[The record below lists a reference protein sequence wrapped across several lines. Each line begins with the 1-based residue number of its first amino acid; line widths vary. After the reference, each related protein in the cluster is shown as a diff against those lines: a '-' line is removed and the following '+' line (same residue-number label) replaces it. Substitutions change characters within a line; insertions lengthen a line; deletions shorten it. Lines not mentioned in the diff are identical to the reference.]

1 MNPARFRPV
10 AIVGVGCVFPKANDV
25 ESFWTQVST
34 GASALGALDAREFR
48 PEWYFDAERSAP
60 DRTHCLHG
68 ALVDEPRLDAKKYR
82 IPPKV
87 LRDMHRMQLVF
98 LAATAQALDDA
109 WSGLGSVDPERIG
122 LVLGSLGGG
131 LRPGSRVQTRL
142 VDMLRSLS
150 ASTTLRARHP
160 GLDAELADALSRQ
173 LDAEL
178 AGTSETEATASFSSI
193 WAGRAAKLFNL
204 RGPHFAVDAGYAST
218 LAAIQSASQQLN
230 AGDCDA
236 VVVAGCSQLLTPHD
250 LVAFSKM
257 GGLGTTVLAPFD
269 RRSSGTL
276 LGEGVGV
283 FVLRR
288 LDDALTG
295 GTKVHAVIRG
305 IGAASEGHGSS
316 LVVPS
321 SKGQVLAMR
330 RAYAQAGYGPRD
342 VQYVECHAAG
352 IPQEDATEFQ
362 SLRALWGDGDGAPPV
377 MLGGVK
383 ELTGHL
389 QAASGAAGLL
399 KATLALSRQALPP
412 QHSFREG
419 ADGVR
424 LDGTPFYFAKQGTP
438 WPVVANGARRAS
450 VSAFGFGGL
459 SYHLTL
465 EEFSS
470 DAHAR
475 LARTLSPPRPSE
487 PVAIVGLGGVFP
499 GASNVEQLWSN
510 LLAKHCAIGAMP
522 PERAETAR
530 YLDPTRKS
538 KARPYTNLVGTVVD
552 GSWPQEQVRISAES
566 ASQIDRGQS
575 WTMRAALQALD
586 DAGLRAGEVDTQR
599 VAVAMGYMPPLE
611 REFLTQA
618 RVYFAEFDGRL
629 AEHLRQRGVD
639 DATAAAI
646 RGEVERDYKKDLP
659 PITEETLPGYLG
671 SLAVGRLAHH
681 LDFQGP
687 AMMVESAC
695 ASSLAAVELAAHF
708 LNTGE
713 CDLALAGGMY
723 ASLGVDGLVQWCSFG
738 GLSQSGSF
746 PFDARA
752 DGYVTSEGA
761 AVLALKR
768 LSDAEAAGDRIYAVI
783 RSVAGATDP
792 KSASIWAPSS
802 EGQVQAVRR
811 AVEKAGVSPEDLQY
825 LEGHGTG
832 TPVGDPVEVETYRAV
847 YGQGRPGKQVLLGS
861 IKSNLGHLNSGAGAV
876 SLLKV
881 ALALHCGQ
889 VPPNVGFATPNP
901 SIPWRELPFRV
912 PTEVEPWTA
921 SEQGLRRAG
930 VTSLGLGGTSYHAV
944 VEEFS
949 PRASVL
955 RLEGAERGALLAQ
968 VERLLRERRC
978 ATEVVR
984 RKRELPCRFAMPLP
998 QGAASWRALE
1008 RAREV
1013 LAGSGPPARPEDGL
1027 FYFDARD
1034 SRGPH
1039 EHKVAW
1045 VFPQRGARCSN
1056 LLRALAARFP
1066 SVDETVTEFGSAF
1079 EVLTGQRLDEV
1090 FGASPVRDGFIA
1102 DVAEVLA
1109 SVAYYRLLR
1118 SLGLRVDVVLGEGT
1132 GEYSALV
1139 ASGML
1144 SVKDALRAL
1153 HQRARSGGTSVE
1165 AIQRLRAEL
1174 SQLTWRAPE
1183 VAVLSAVHGRYYEA
1197 PLQEAFLARHLALLD
1212 AQPSRLSRHVRRLH
1226 DDGVR
1231 VFIEAGSGDA
1241 LGAALGD
1248 APHTVHLGHSAGA
1261 GDVERFQ
1268 RLLAF
1273 SDVHR
1278 LLPSAARSPSVT
1290 GLEAPSSKSP

>member
-1 MNPARFRPV
+1 MSTPRFRPV
-10 AIVGVGCVFPKANDV
+10 AIVGVGCVLPRANDV
-25 ESFWTQVST
+25 ESFWTQVMT
-34 GASALGALDAREFR
+34 GASALGPLDAREF
-48 PEWYFDAERSAP
+48 PSEWYFAAERSAP
-60 DRTHCLHG
+60 DRTHSLHG
-68 ALVDEPRLDAKKYR
+68 ALVEEPRLDAKKYR

-87 LRDMHRMQLVF
+87 LRDMHRMQLAF
-98 LAATAQALDDA
+98 IEATAQALDDA
-109 WSGLGSVDPERIG
+109 RDGLGAVAPERIG

-131 LRPGSRVQTRL
+131 LRPGSRVQARL
-142 VDMLRSLS
+142 VDMLRSLA
-150 ASTTLRARHP
+150 ASTTLSARHP
-160 GLDAELADALSRQ
+160 GLASELAEVLTRQ

-178 AGTSETEATASFSSI
+178 GGTSETEATASFSSI
-193 WAGRAAKLFNL
+193 WAGRAAKLFDL

-218 LAAIQSASQQLN
+218 LAALQSASQQLN

-250 LVAFSKM
+250 LVAFSKL

-288 LDDALTG
+288 LDDAVSAEA
-295 GTKVHAVIRG
+295 KVHAVIRG
-305 IGAASEGHGSS
+305 IGAASEGQGPS
-316 LVVPS
+316 LVVPE

-352 IPQEDATEFQ
+352 IPSEDATEFQ
-362 SLRALWGDGDGAPPV
+362 SLRTLWREEAGAAPV

-399 KATLALSRQALPP
+399 KATLALSRQVLPA
-412 QHSFREG
+412 QRSFEAGAEG
-419 ADGVR
+419 IS
-424 LDGTPFYFAKQGTP
+424 LEGTPFYFAKQGTP
-438 WPVVANGARRAS
+438 WPAVAGGLRRAS

-459 SYHLTL
+459 SFHLTL

-470 DAHAR
+470 ETHSR
-475 LARTLSPPRPSE
+475 LARTLPPPRPSE

-499 GASNVEQLWSN
+499 GAANVEQLWSN

-538 KARPYTNLVGTVVD
+538 KARPYTNLVGTIVD
-552 GSWPQEQVRISAES
+552 GSWPQEQVRIPDEVA
-566 ASQIDRGQS
+566 AQIDRGQS
-575 WTMRAALQALD
+575 WTMRAALQALQD
-586 DAGLRAGEVDTQR
+586 SGTVDAKRVGL
-599 VAVAMGYMPPLE
+599 AMGYMPPLE
-611 REFLTQA
+611 REFQAQA
-618 RVYFAEFDGRL
+618 RVYHAEFDGRL

-639 DATAAAI
+639 DATAALI

-659 PITEETLPGYLG
+659 PITNQTLPGYLG
-671 SLAVGRLAHH
+671 SLAVGRVAHH

-695 ASSLAAVELAAHF
+695 ASSLAAVELGAQW
-708 LNTGE
+708 LSTGE
-713 CDLALAGGMY
+713 CDLVLAGGMY

-761 AVLALKR
+761 AMLALKR
-768 LSDAEAAGDRIYAVI
+768 LSDAEAAGDRVYAVI
-783 RSVAGATDP
+783 RAVAGATDP

-811 AVEKAGVSPEDLQY
+811 AVEKAGVSPDELQY

-847 YGQGRPGKQVLLGS
+847 YGQGRVGGPVLLGS

-881 ALALHCGQ
+881 ALALHRGE

-901 SIPWRELPFRV
+901 AIPWRELPFRV
-912 PTEVEPWTA
+912 PTDLEPWAA
-921 SEQGLRRAG
+921 SDEGPRRAG

-949 PRASVL
+949 PRESMP
-955 RLEGAERGALLAQ
+955 RPRDGLLA
-968 VERLLRERRC
+968 RR
-978 ATEVVR
+978 
-984 RKRELPCRFAMPLP
+984 
-998 QGAASWRALE
+998 
-1008 RAREV
+1008 
-1013 LAGSGPPARPEDGL
+1013 
-1027 FYFDARD
+1027 
-1034 SRGPH
+1034 
-1039 EHKVAW
+1039 VAW
-1045 VFPQRGARCSN
+1045 VFPHRGARSAAM
-1056 LLRALAARFP
+1056 LRELSARFA
-1066 SVDETVTEFGSAF
+1066 SVKQTLTEVGSAF
-1079 EVLTGQRLDEV
+1079 ESLTGQPLHA
-1090 FGASPVRDGFIA
+1090 ASRAEDAFVA

-1109 SVAYYRLLR
+1109 GVAYYRLLR
-1118 SLGLRVDVVLGEGT
+1118 SYGLRVDVLLGEGT

-1144 SVKDALRAL
+1144 SAKDALSAL
-1153 HQRARSGGTSVE
+1153 
-1165 AIQRLRAEL
+1165 RLRSSLGASAHAIEGLPQLRSEL
-1174 SQLTWRAPE
+1174 TRFAWRAPE
-1183 VAVLSAVHGRYYEA
+1183 VAVLSAIHGRYYEA
-1197 PLQEAFLARHLALLD
+1197 PLPEAFLARHLALLD
-1212 AQPSRLSRHVRRLH
+1212 TQPSRLGPHVRRLH

-1231 VFIEAGSGDA
+1231 VFLEAGTGET
-1241 LGAALGD
+1241 LGACLQALPD
-1248 APHTVHLGHSAGA
+1248 VVRLGHPASTGEVA
-1261 GDVERFQ
+1261 RFH

-1278 LLPSAARSPSVT
+1278 LLNESVR
-1290 GLEAPSSKSP
+1290 

>member
-1 MNPARFRPV
+1 MSAPRFRPV
-10 AIVGVGCVFPKANDV
+10 AIVGVGCVLPRANDV
-25 ESFWTQVST
+25 ESFWTQVMT
-34 GASALGALDAREFR
+34 GASALGPLDAREFR
-48 PEWYFDAERSAP
+48 PEWYFAADRSAP
-60 DRTHCLHG
+60 DRTHSLHG
-68 ALVDEPRLDAKKYR
+68 ALVEEPRLDAKKYR

-87 LRDMHRMQLVF
+87 LWDMHRMQLAF
-98 LAATAQALDDA
+98 IEATAQALDDA
-109 WSGLGSVDPERIG
+109 RGGLGAVAPERIG

-131 LRPGSRVQTRL
+131 LRPGSRVQARL

-150 ASTTLRARHP
+150 ASTTLNAHHP
-160 GLDAELADALSRQ
+160 GLASELAEVLTQQ

-193 WAGRAAKLFNL
+193 WAGRAAKLFDL

-218 LAAIQSASQQLN
+218 LAALQSASQQLN

-250 LVAFSKM
+250 LVAFSKL

-288 LDDALTG
+288 LDDAVSAEA
-295 GTKVHAVIRG
+295 KVHAVIRG
-305 IGAASEGHGSS
+305 IGAASEGQGPS
-316 LVVPS
+316 LVVPD

-352 IPQEDATEFQ
+352 IPSEDATEFR
-362 SLRALWGDGDGAPPV
+362 SLSALWRDEAGTAPV

-399 KATLALSRQALPP
+399 KATLALSRRVLPP
-412 QHSFREG
+412 QRSFQEG
-419 ADGVR
+419 AEGVS
-424 LDGTPFYFAKQGTP
+424 LEGTPFYFAKQGSP
-438 WPVVANGARRAS
+438 WPAVADGLRRAS

-459 SYHLTL
+459 CFHLTL
-465 EEFSS
+465 EEFSANVHS
-470 DAHAR
+470 R
-475 LARTLSPPRPSE
+475 LARTLPPPRPSE

-499 GASNVEQLWSN
+499 GAANVEQLWSN

-538 KARPYTNLVGTVVD
+538 KARPYTNLVGTIVD
-552 GSWPQEQVRISAES
+552 GSWPQGQVRVSDEVS
-566 ASQIDRGQS
+566 SQIDRGQS
-575 WTMRAALQALD
+575 WTMRAALQALQD
-586 DAGLRAGEVDTQR
+586 SGTVDAKRVGL
-599 VAVAMGYMPPLE
+599 AMGYMPPLE
-611 REFLTQA
+611 REFQAQA
-618 RVYFAEFDGRL
+618 RVYYAEFDGRL

-639 DATAAAI
+639 DATAALI

-659 PITEETLPGYLG
+659 PITEQTLPGYLG
-671 SLAVGRLAHH
+671 SLAVGRVAHH

-695 ASSLAAVELAAHF
+695 ASSLAAVELGAQW
-708 LNTGE
+708 LSTGE
-713 CDLALAGGMY
+713 CDLVLAGGMY

-761 AVLALKR
+761 AMLALKR
-768 LSDAEAAGDRIYAVI
+768 LSDAEAAGDRVYAVI
-783 RSVAGATDP
+783 RAVAGATDP

-811 AVEKAGVSPEDLQY
+811 AVEKAGVSPDGLQY

-847 YGQGRPGKQVLLGS
+847 YGQGRVGKQVLLGS

-881 ALALHCGQ
+881 ALALHRGQ

-901 SIPWRELPFRV
+901 AIPWRELPFRV
-912 PTEVEPWTA
+912 PTDLEPWAA
-921 SEQGLRRAG
+921 SEEGPRRAG

-949 PRASVL
+949 P
-955 RLEGAERGALLAQ
+955 Q
-968 VERLLRERRC
+968 RR
-978 ATEVVR
+978 R
-984 RKRELPCRFAMPLP
+984 
-998 QGAASWRALE
+998 
-1008 RAREV
+1008 
-1013 LAGSGPPARPEDGL
+1013 DGL
-1027 FYFDARD
+1027 IARRV
-1034 SRGPH
+1034 S
-1039 EHKVAW
+1039 W
-1045 VFPQRGARCSN
+1045 VFPHRGARSEAM
-1056 LLRALAARFP
+1056 LRELSARFAC
-1066 SVDETVTEFGSAF
+1066 VKETLTEVGAAF
-1079 EVLTGQRLDEV
+1079 ESLTGQPLHA
-1090 FGASPVRDGFIA
+1090 ASRAEDAFVA
-1102 DVAEVLA
+1102 DVAEVLTG
-1109 SVAYYRLLR
+1109 VAYFRLLR
-1118 SLGLRVDVVLGEGT
+1118 SYGLRVDVLLGEGT

-1144 SVKDALRAL
+1144 GVKDALSAL
-1153 HQRARSGGTSVE
+1153 HLRARLGGSAHAVE
-1165 AIQRLRAEL
+1165 GLPRLRAEL
-1174 SQLTWRAPE
+1174 SRFTWRAPE
-1183 VAVLSAVHGRYYEA
+1183 VAVLSAIHGRYYEA
-1197 PLQEAFLARHLALLD
+1197 PLPEAFLARHLALLD
-1212 AQPSRLSRHVRRLH
+1212 TQPSRLGPHVRLLH

-1231 VFIEAGSGDA
+1231 VFLEAGTGET
-1241 LGAALGD
+1241 LGACLQTLPD
-1248 APHTVHLGHSAGA
+1248 VVRLEHPTPAGEVA
-1261 GDVERFQ
+1261 RFH

-1278 LLPSAARSPSVT
+1278 LLNESVR
-1290 GLEAPSSKSP
+1290 